1 MGPVWTRH
9 HGSSHHLQV
18 LLQQGLWNTGS
29 VLAGHI
35 CGFLWFHV
43 VSIVMACRGGYPK
56 KWIVDIVDM
65 ENPIQLDDLGL
76 PPISGNPHMSFNNIP
91 EKSNLKFGV
100 MCKID
105 ETWPAIE
112 VKPAISSVAITSLF
126 YIGWSYLSYPDGCSL
141 TCFTCRCS
149 KIFER

>member
-1 MGPVWTRH
+1 MDKAPWI
-9 HGSSHHLQV
+9 
-18 LLQQGLWNTGS
+18 
-29 VLAGHI
+29 LAPPGGTAPARSLEHWQRPRWSY
-35 CGFLWFHV
+35 LWFHV

-126 YIGWSYLSYPDGCSL
+126 QIG
-141 TCFTCRCS
+141 
-149 KIFER
+149 